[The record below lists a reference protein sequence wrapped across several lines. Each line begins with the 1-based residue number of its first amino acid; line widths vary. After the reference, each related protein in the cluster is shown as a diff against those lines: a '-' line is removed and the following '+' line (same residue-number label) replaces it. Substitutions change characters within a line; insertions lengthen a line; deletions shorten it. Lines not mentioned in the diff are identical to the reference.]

1 MGPTWAGRVWP
12 QPEGP
17 QTNDRTTQDLHV
29 HLPTDGFRH
38 TLQDLPELDP
48 VMYNNLK
55 FFFFQFLS
63 NANKMPLIIQFILLE
78 IPFLRRTEGKKEER
92 ERGRRRGGEGESEK
106 GWVRSRG
113 REEGKKGAAW

>member
-1 MGPTWAGRVWP
+1 
-12 QPEGP
+12 
-17 QTNDRTTQDLHV
+17 
-29 HLPTDGFRH
+29 
-38 TLQDLPELDP
+38 
-48 VMYNNLK
+48 
-55 FFFFQFLS
+55 
-63 NANKMPLIIQFILLE
+63 MPLIIQFILLE